1 MYNLESEYSKSIYRK
16 VKKMNEQKH
25 SEHVVNFMT
34 EDDKTNLLPRI
45 YQFWDETNCTD
56 SFIGTIRRLCTIA
69 LDTRD
74 VFKEHGGF
82 STQKGAKHT

>member
-1 MYNLESEYSKSIYRK
+1 MYNLESEDSKSIYRK
-16 VKKMNEQKH
+16 VKKMNEKKY
-25 SEHVVNFMT
+25 SPYSVFFNAKADE
-34 EDDKTNLLPRI
+34 EWLDRI
-45 YQFWDETNCTD
+45 YQFMDETHCD
-56 SFIGTIRRLCTIA
+56 CFKGTIRRLCTIA